1 MGIFGDDQLGQITTD
16 NPLGL
21 EQAPVE
27 NVENMEMPG
36 EPAESSVGWGEE
48 NAGAGEGREIVETQ
62 PEEVI
67 ESVDVNDDFER
78 KVAYIRH
85 NS

>member
-1 MGIFGDDQLGQITTD
+1 MGIFGDDQLGQVTPD
-16 NPLGL
+16 NPLGI

-36 EPAESSVGWGEE
+36 QPAEIGVGLGEE
-48 NAGAGEGREIVETQ
+48 NAGVGEGQEIVETQ

-78 KVAYIRH
+78 KAAYIRQK
-85 NS
+85 